1 MRTLVQLSPAHSAV
15 LPAVPTLNQRELSFA
30 TPHMPQPPT
39 ETYKEDSNPCL
50 YVSLPSSVVQ
60 PVSLCDLQVSATGS
74 LRSDHLQDLGI
85 FIAILTSTTPL

>member
-1 MRTLVQLSPAHSAV
+1 MQTLVQLSPAHSAV

-39 ETYKEDSNPCL
+39 ETYKEDSNSCL
-50 YVSLPSSVVQ
+50 SCFSLFSVVR
-60 PVSLCDLQVSATGS
+60 PVSLCDLQVSATGF

-85 FIAILTSTTPL
+85 FIAIFTSTSL